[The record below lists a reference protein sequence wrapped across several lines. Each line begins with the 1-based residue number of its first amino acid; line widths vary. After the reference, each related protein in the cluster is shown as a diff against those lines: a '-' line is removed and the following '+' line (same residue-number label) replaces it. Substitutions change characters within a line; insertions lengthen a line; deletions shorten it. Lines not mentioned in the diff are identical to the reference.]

1 MVINTENVNAI
12 NNIFNRIDEVLN
24 KELNIVYFS
33 ENLLDRTKYKEK
45 YLYILLHQ
53 SLDQVVILNSN
64 YLSPY
69 FRFKYSE
76 YFIIDKIFLESKQ
89 VISNFNIKES
99 NITTELLLK
108 FINSDFL
115 KKRMKAYKRKIQKEI
130 LQDFDKYQLNCFND
144 FITPILFSEK
154 IAITYSTLFLQDS
167 KTEIDYDLFF
177 GGLNNL
183 VLFYNKNPKVIKIDI
198 QILIN
203 QSFNI
208 LDRCKDINNKNL
220 SKKYIE
226 IFLALLNIKNNV
238 IEQTKIKIYN
248 RLYVKI
254 NKNNIENF
262 KKELNSL
269 SKKDIDFIIS
279 NLENDNFLHNI
290 LLSDY
295 VHSYDDYNLFTNIFL
310 KTILKDD
317 YILNV
322 SNLCNSNFNI
332 LLKNNKKQYNIF
344 NDMNIFIN
352 HLFIKQD
359 KNIFKIIDCNLD
371 IKKLYINKYQFL
383 TTKTAMEMLGLEIH
397 NHINNYELVN
407 MIFDKNIIKITDIK

>member
-1 MVINTENVNAI
+1 MVINTENVNTI
-12 NNIFNRIDEVLN
+12 NNIFNRIDEVLD

-33 ENLLDRTKYKEK
+33 ENLLDMNKYKEK

-53 SLDQVVILNSN
+53 NLDQVVILNSN
-64 YLSPY
+64 YLSTY
-69 FRFKYSE
+69 LRFKYSE

-89 VISNFNIKES
+89 VISKFNIKES

-108 FINSDFL
+108 FINSDFF

-177 GGLNNL
+177 GGL
-183 VLFYNKNPKVIKIDI
+183 KVIKIDI
-198 QILIN
+198 QFLIN

-310 KTILKDD
+310 KTILKDN

-322 SNLCNSNFNI
+322 SNLCDYNFNI

-344 NDMNIFIN
+344 DDMNIFID
-352 HLFIKQD
+352 HLFIKQY
-359 KNIFKIIDCNLD
+359 KNIFKFIDCNLD
-371 IKKLYINKYQFL
+371 IKKLYINKDQFL
-383 TTKTAMEMLGLEIH
+383 KTKTAMKMLDLEIN

-407 MIFDKNIIKITDIK
+407 IIFDKNIIKITDLK

>member
-1 MVINTENVNAI
+1 
-12 NNIFNRIDEVLN
+12 
-24 KELNIVYFS
+24 
-33 ENLLDRTKYKEK
+33 
-45 YLYILLHQ
+45 
-53 SLDQVVILNSN
+53 
-64 YLSPY
+64 
-69 FRFKYSE
+69 
-76 YFIIDKIFLESKQ
+76 
-89 VISNFNIKES
+89 
-99 NITTELLLK
+99 
-108 FINSDFL
+108 
-115 KKRMKAYKRKIQKEI
+115 MKAYKRKIQKEI

-310 KTILKDD
+310 KTILKDN

-322 SNLCNSNFNI
+322 SNLCEYNFNI

-344 NDMNIFIN
+344 DDMNIFID
-352 HLFIKQD
+352 HLFIKQY